1 MQIPGNNFQNPPPQI
16 SFKIH
21 DIISSSFHLII
32 LRGVPE
38 VLSQPSPPLFKRP
51 ENELLLRLGGTDDPN
66 CNSSLQN
73 RNHWFS
79 PLVLYRCLAPL
90 VLHMPVSRWDKCGFF
105 TWDEASKASSY
116 PSVAIN
122 ASIKNYFEIIVWHLT
137 PRRIIIFMGSDPRK
151 EISSP
156 KIIFAWFDLCRKYMV
171 LA

>member
-1 MQIPGNNFQNPPPQI
+1 MTFAIFHVLRCRYLEIISRTPHPPQI

-21 DIISSSFHLII
+21 EIISRSFHLTI
-32 LRGVPE
+32 LRGVPQ

-51 ENELLLRLGGTDDPN
+51 QNELLLRLEGTDDPN

-90 VLHMPVSRWDKCGFF
+90 VLHMPVSRWDKCIFF

-116 PSVAIN
+116 PYISLNYIKQLWNLSESFGFFLVISEEQICALRVAIC
-122 ASIKNYFEIIVWHLT
+122 I
-137 PRRIIIFMGSDPRK
+137 
-151 EISSP
+151 
-156 KIIFAWFDLCRKYMV
+156 
-171 LA
+171 